1 MSDAVAVR
9 EQASQ
14 AEPRQPI
21 VNDLSIV
28 VATVN
33 GTGSQTSNLAMIR
46 ALFRMGIPVS
56 GKNLFPSNI
65 QGLPTWFTIRASADG
80 YTARRETTE
89 VLVAM
94 NETTFQEDLANLAPG
109 GVCFYPMAWKQ
120 SRDRDDV
127 TYYPMPVDQLLKEL
141 APPRDLKDYVAN
153 MVYVGAVAQL
163 MGIEL
168 EEIRGALDTHFDGR
182 EKPIMMNMD
191 MVEAAAN
198 WTRENLTKDDPY
210 LLKRDDQNQGLIL
223 VDGNTAAA
231 LGAVYG
237 GVGFAAWYPITPAS
251 SLAEALKHYLD
262 ELRQEDGRSTY
273 AVVQAEDELAAIGM
287 TIGAGWG
294 GVRAMTSTSGPG
306 ISLMSE
312 FAGLAFFAEVPVVV
326 WDIQRMGPSTG
337 LPTRTSQGDLLFIRH
352 LGHGD
357 TENVMLLPGS
367 VAECFEFGWRAFD
380 IAERLQTPVFVL
392 SDLDLGMN
400 LWMSEHFAYPDQPM
414 DRGKVL
420 SDEDL
425 ERIGEF
431 ARYKDVDGD
440 GIPYRTLPGTNHPLG
455 AWFAR
460 GTGHDER
467 AVYSERPDDW
477 TANME
482 RLFRKLDTAKD
493 FLPQPVIDDTAASD
507 VGLISFG
514 STEPA
519 IQEARQRLADEGMAV
534 DHLRLRAIPFQEP
547 VHEFVR
553 NHPRIYVVEMNTT
566 GQLRQLL
573 QIDMP
578 AEATR
583 IHSLTLNDGLP
594 LTARWITEALQQAE
608 GG

>member
-1 MSDAVAVR
+1 
-9 EQASQ
+9 
-14 AEPRQPI
+14 
-21 VNDLSIV
+21 
-28 VATVN
+28 
-33 GTGSQTSNLAMIR
+33 
-46 ALFRMGIPVS
+46 
-56 GKNLFPSNI
+56 
-65 QGLPTWFTIRASADG
+65 
-80 YTARRETTE
+80 
-89 VLVAM
+89 
-94 NETTFQEDLANLAPG
+94 
-109 GVCFYPMAWKQ
+109 
-120 SRDRDDV
+120 
-127 TYYPMPVDQLLKEL
+127 
-141 APPRDLKDYVAN
+141 
-153 MVYVGAVAQL
+153 
-163 MGIEL
+163 
-168 EEIRGALDTHFDGR
+168 
-182 EKPIMMNMD
+182 
-191 MVEAAAN
+191 
-198 WTRENLTKDDPY
+198 
-210 LLKRDDQNQGLIL
+210 
-223 VDGNTAAA
+223 
-231 LGAVYG
+231 
-237 GVGFAAWYPITPAS
+237 
-251 SLAEALKHYLD
+251 
-262 ELRQEDGRSTY
+262 
-273 AVVQAEDELAAIGM
+273 
-287 TIGAGWG
+287 
-294 GVRAMTSTSGPG
+294 
-306 ISLMSE
+306 
-312 FAGLAFFAEVPVVV
+312 
-326 WDIQRMGPSTG
+326 
-337 LPTRTSQGDLLFIRH
+337 
-352 LGHGD
+352 
-357 TENVMLLPGS
+357 
-367 VAECFEFGWRAFD
+367 
-380 IAERLQTPVFVL
+380 
-392 SDLDLGMN
+392 MN

>member
-163 MGIEL
+163 MGIEF

-460 GTGHDER
+460 GTGHDEG

>member
-168 EEIRGALDTHFDGR
+168 EEIRGALDTHFGGR

-553 NHPRIYVVEMNTT
+553 NHSRIYVVEMNTT

>member
-168 EEIRGALDTHFDGR
+168 EEIRGALDTHFGGR

-460 GTGHDER
+460 GTGHDEG

>member
-168 EEIRGALDTHFDGR
+168 EEIRGALDTHFGGR

-380 IAERLQTPVFVL
+380 ITERLQTPVFVL